1 VLPEQAVKVL
11 LVAQVVQLRLAAVVG
26 QAALV
31 LTAGLVEKMAGRQS
45 HLPLVDHP

>member
-11 LVAQVVQLRLAAVVG
+11 LVAQVVQLLLVLVVG

-31 LTAGLVEKMAGRQS
+31 LMEGLVQEMAGQLF
-45 HLPLVDHP
+45 HLPSVDHP